1 MATEMIQNTEVLERV
16 ENLMTAIEIYRDV
29 EQQAI
34 NRIKEILY
42 EKGIEISQEEIKD
55 MDRERIRER
64 LLATKYAR
72 EKQEKKEKYERI
84 AEESGYETK
93 QKEEREE
100 ERTCRR

>member
-1 MATEMIQNTEVLERV
+1 MATETIQNTEVLKRV
-16 ENLMTAIEIYRDV
+16 ENLLTAIEIYHDV

-42 EKGIEISQEEIKD
+42 EKGIEISAEEIKD
-55 MDRERIRER
+55 MDKERIRER
-64 LLATKYAR
+64 LRATKYER
-72 EKQEKKEKYERI
+72 ERKEKADSERV
-84 AEESGYETK
+84 AEESGYVTK

>member
-1 MATEMIQNTEVLERV
+1 MATETIQNTEVLKRV
-16 ENLMTAIEIYRDV
+16 ENLLTAIEIYRDV

-42 EKGIEISQEEIKD
+42 EKGIEISAEEIKD
-55 MDRERIRER
+55 MDKERIRER
-64 LLATKYAR
+64 LRATKYER
-72 EKQEKKEKYERI
+72 ERKEKVDSERV

>member
-64 LLATKYAR
+64 LVSYT
-72 EKQEKKEKYERI
+72 
-84 AEESGYETK
+84 
-93 QKEEREE
+93 
-100 ERTCRR
+100 

>member
-1 MATEMIQNTEVLERV
+1 MAAETIQHTEVLQRV
-16 ENLMTAIEIYRDV
+16 ENLLTAIEIYREV

-34 NRIKEILY
+34 DRIKEILY
-42 EKGIEISQEEIKD
+42 EKGIEISKEEIRD
-55 MDRERIRER
+55 MDKERIRES

-72 EKQEKKEKYERI
+72 EKKEKKEESERV
-84 AEESGYETK
+84 AEEARYETK